1 MRVKLK
7 ARIVLKSDLCVG
19 SGYSYAGII
28 DSDVCYNEYGIPY
41 IPARRLKGCLRE
53 SAELINSP
61 LIDEIFGISGNNRSG
76 SLQLSN
82 GYLSYNDEL
91 INQLLYVKEK
101 INDETFNV
109 QAVLKQL
116 TTIKAQTA
124 IDIDTGKAKDDT
136 LRFIRI
142 INHYSKDNS
151 ENEFVLSLY
160 IDEEYKEELKRIF
173 KALRHI
179 GLDRNRGLGS
189 VRCFV
194 EDSDDTNN
202 ISNNKYEVD
211 DHKTYIINYSI
222 RNVLPLMLS
231 NDNDG
236 KSETYISGQSV
247 LGYFASKHPVI
258 DEEFEN
264 MFLKGEII
272 YSNLYPEI
280 VYEDKKYRTVPTVEF
295 INKLKKSKDIVN
307 TLFDEKIEA
316 GNQPKKLNGYYYYSI
331 DNKRIKL
338 VQPELDVAYHHSK
351 KQDGILYS
359 LTKLKEN
366 QRYTGYIIC
375 KGKYVGFIIDNLN
388 NQPIYF
394 GKSKSSEYGQCLV
407 EEISYKE
414 LENKTTNYQANE
426 IIVVALDSD
435 AIFIDDNLGAY
446 TTDPKVVKDILAK
459 QLNIEYVNVDDMADY
474 VSSKYITGYNTKW
487 NLKKPS
493 FSAIKAGSCFVY
505 KLTKDITINR
515 KFVGEKNHEGYGEI
529 SLQKLADMQYE
540 LESVKDDKEYKNIK
554 IDSFRVEIA
563 SILLDSIYTTLFDDA
578 IKTQKELKINPS
590 LLGRVILMVKQS
602 KDKKDL
608 IDRIESIKS
617 KNEKTKILN
626 FIQEAIGKD
635 DNQITLKLEN
645 NKEYE
650 KLKNDDTLKN
660 LYDAVD
666 VTNKWKEYLIM
677 LLTQEKYL
685 NKSYDAIKEE
695 DDE

>member
-1 MRVKLK
+1 
-7 ARIVLKSDLCVG
+7 
-19 SGYSYAGII
+19 
-28 DSDVCYNEYGIPY
+28 
-41 IPARRLKGCLRE
+41 
-53 SAELINSP
+53 
-61 LIDEIFGISGNNRSG
+61 
-76 SLQLSN
+76 
-82 GYLSYNDEL
+82 
-91 INQLLYVKEK
+91 
-101 INDETFNV
+101 
-109 QAVLKQL
+109 
-116 TTIKAQTA
+116 
-124 IDIDTGKAKDDT
+124 
-136 LRFIRI
+136 
-142 INHYSKDNS
+142 
-151 ENEFVLSLY
+151 
-160 IDEEYKEELKRIF
+160 
-173 KALRHI
+173 
-179 GLDRNRGLGS
+179 
-189 VRCFV
+189 
-194 EDSDDTNN
+194 
-202 ISNNKYEVD
+202 
-211 DHKTYIINYSI
+211 
-222 RNVLPLMLS
+222 
-231 NDNDG
+231 
-236 KSETYISGQSV
+236 
-247 LGYFASKHPVI
+247 
-258 DEEFEN
+258 
-264 MFLKGEII
+264 
-272 YSNLYPEI
+272 
-280 VYEDKKYRTVPTVEF
+280 
-295 INKLKKSKDIVN
+295 
-307 TLFDEKIEA
+307 
-316 GNQPKKLNGYYYYSI
+316 
-331 DNKRIKL
+331 
-338 VQPELDVAYHHSK
+338 
-351 KQDGILYS
+351 
-359 LTKLKEN
+359 
-366 QRYTGYIIC
+366 
-375 KGKYVGFIIDNLN
+375 
-388 NQPIYF
+388 
-394 GKSKSSEYGQCLV
+394 
-407 EEISYKE
+407 
-414 LENKTTNYQANE
+414 
-426 IIVVALDSD
+426 
-435 AIFIDDNLGAY
+435 
-446 TTDPKVVKDILAK
+446 
-459 QLNIEYVNVDDMADY
+459 MADY

-529 SLQKLADMQYE
+529 SIQKLADMQYE